1 MEDACMNA
9 IIGTLLI
16 VESFV
21 EADDLQDAF
30 EQRRLGPVVHM
41 RSVETA
47 RAMLQETG
55 RKPQIIVVGAAA
67 DARPGA
73 CPDRGT
79 ERSQGAS
86 SDPQRRYGRRI
97 DPGRDSPVAA
107 LRRTRAEFGD
117 RPARRVGPVR
127 SGWPL
132 A

>member
-67 DARPGA
+67 DAVLVRALIEEQNALKVRLLILNDDMGDELTPGVIHLSRPYG
-73 CPDRGT
+73 
-79 ERSQGAS
+79 ERELS
-86 SDPQRRYGRRI
+86 SAI
-97 DPGRDSPVAA
+97 DQ
-107 LRRTRAEFGD
+107 L
-117 RPARRVGPVR
+117 VG
-127 SGWPL
+127 
-132 A
+132 